1 MVKKRFIINIII
13 LLIALLIPLQAF
25 AFTPQQRF
33 EIERTPH
40 YDPTDVPCGETS
52 ITSSISSTLP
62 NDLPEPVRTMVT
74 KAANSQQTDPLA
86 LMSLFMVENG
96 IQDYKK
102 ANIKGSNVEDYNK
115 GWPTS
120 SAGAQGPFQFLP
132 SSFPKDAGDIN
143 NFQDA
148 ANAAAKVFLKDL
160 AQIPASGAK
169 EGDLAAKEKGTLSYL
184 FGAYNGGPGYSPGS
198 VQGYVTTALKHYK
211 ELQAGSSGS
220 GGAGSGTAPAPTTRN
235 NNPLLPVALAEDTQP
250 TTVDSKPTP
259 GKVFVIGDSITFQSK
274 ANIIAKFAAV
284 GYTDVDVDGLSSRG
298 LTGGGP
304 SPTGLEV
311 INSSTEKIKA
321 SKAVVIALGTNAY
334 DVATF
339 GNDIKTAITAVKAA
353 NPEAK
358 IYWVDVA
365 GRFQDKPSLAGTYQS
380 INKAIYDNKTEGYS
394 VISWFKTVYPQ
405 GDPINIKPDLVDT
418 NNLISNS
425 DGLAVHPTSP
435 AGQDA
440 FGDVIAQNVANGGG
454 SAVGVQ
460 KSNNCNKN
468 GAQGV
473 GTCVDDGRLF
483 TINVSDE
490 ELGKVIDDYAKS
502 KGLGDAP
509 LANLGAK
516 FVSGA
521 KRAGVNPFLL
531 VQIAIQESSYGKAIP
546 DNSYNSFGRTATA
559 SQPNVTTNGRL
570 WYKYDSFADSLD
582 GGGTKDDQP
591 TYVKKVYLDE
601 GKITIRDIIMKYAP
615 PGDGGNNPDEYIA
628 GIKKTIQ
635 ELVTASGDKITCGS
649 GGAGTLST
657 AELVKSF
664 DGQQITP
671 TTIIIHYTVG
681 HSNTPQ
687 DFVNL
692 IKSNKS
698 CGPQG
703 CSVQLW
709 ADANGKMFQLV
720 DPINTYTEHVLAFN
734 KHSIGIE
741 IDGRTEEDILGN
753 DAQYQAV
760 LKTVKELMQKFNIK
774 NEKVCAEPNSK
785 GIFGHFEANIC
796 MFGSPSG
803 RSDPGQRYMDKLRAD
818 LGS

>member
-1 MVKKRFIINIII
+1 MGKFKHITTV
-13 LLIALLIPLQAF
+13 LLIVFSTLLPFQAL

-33 EIERTPH
+33 EIERTPQF
-40 YDPTDVPCGETS
+40 DPTDVPCGTTTITTS
-52 ITSSISSTLP
+52 VSSTLP
-62 NDLPEPVRTMVT
+62 NDLPEPVRTMIT

-86 LMSLFMVENG
+86 LMALFMVENG
-96 IQDYKK
+96 IQDYRK
-102 ANIKGSNVEDYNK
+102 ANIKGSNPEDYNK

-148 ANAAAKVFLKDL
+148 ANAAAKVFLKDI

-169 EGDLAAKEKGTLSYL
+169 EGELAAKEKGTLSYL

-198 VQGYVTTALKHYK
+198 VQGYVTLALKHYK

-220 GGAGSGTAPAPTTRN
+220 GGAGSGTIPAQTTHKD
-235 NNPLLPVALAEDTQP
+235 NPLLPAAHAEETQP
-250 TTVDSKPTP
+250 TTVDNKPAP

-274 ANIIAKFAAV
+274 ANILAKFAAV
-284 GYTDVDVDGLSSRG
+284 GYTDVEVDGLSSRG

-334 DVATF
+334 NVTTF
-339 GNDIKTAITAVKAA
+339 GNDIKTAIGAVKAA

-365 GRFQDKPSLAGTYQS
+365 GRFQDKPSLASTYQN
-380 INKAIYDNKTEGYS
+380 INKAIYDNKAEGYS

-405 GDPINIKPDLVDT
+405 GDPTDIKPGLVDT
-418 NNLISNS
+418 NNLITNS

-440 FGDVIAQNVANGGG
+440 FGAVIAENVSNGGG

-460 KSNNCNKN
+460 KSNDCNKN

-559 SQPNVTTNGRL
+559 SQPNVTANGRL
-570 WYKYDSFADSLD
+570 WYKYDSFSDSLD
-582 GGGTKDDQP
+582 GGGIKDDQP

-601 GKITIRDIIMKYAP
+601 GKITISDIIMKYAP
-615 PGDGGNNPDEYIA
+615 PGDGGNNPEQYIA

-635 ELVTASGDKITCGS
+635 ELVTASGDKISCGES
-649 GGAGTLST
+649 TSSASADQDTSNIPCPTIPGISEVGIEQDKGPGGVDTVKIMVCNVDGIQVNTTIAAKLKELLDAAKADGVIFGGGGFRSFQRQVELRTINGCPDVYTAPASSCRVPTAIPGTSMHEVGLAIDFTQNGSTLSKGSSGYNWLKT
-657 AELVKSF
+657 NADKYGF
-664 DGQQITP
+664 K
-671 TTIIIHYTVG
+671 
-681 HSNTPQ
+681 
-687 DFVNL
+687 NL
-692 IKSNKS
+692 PSEPWHWSI
-698 CGPQG
+698 
-703 CSVQLW
+703 
-709 ADANGKMFQLV
+709 NGK
-720 DPINTYTEHVLAFN
+720 
-734 KHSIGIE
+734 
-741 IDGRTEEDILGN
+741 
-753 DAQYQAV
+753 
-760 LKTVKELMQKFNIK
+760 
-774 NEKVCAEPNSK
+774 
-785 GIFGHFEANIC
+785 
-796 MFGSPSG
+796 
-803 RSDPGQRYMDKLRAD
+803 
-818 LGS
+818 